1 MKQIVLLLMISLLM
15 AGKKNKYHSDN
26 LDEYVNNQN
35 NQRCIKIYKG
45 KYSYRNNP
53 DHIIDATPDH
63 LHPSSSEENISDQSY
78 SGCKYTEHNMG
89 GKHHPGC
96 TCVDCCNNS
105 SENFISSHHNK
116 ISECKKNN
124 DQNDN
129 HNINHCT
136 SLPHKSHNTDNHCTS
151 SRHKSYDLLELEK
164 QYISPHNYH
173 KSESS
178 SDHCKSKSSSDHCK
192 SESSSDHC
200 KSESSIDHCKSEFSS
215 DHCCTSKSSSNYC
228 NCSSSRNHSC
238 SISICTCKV
247 TSKHTPISSSCIM
260 TDFVDDLDDVINIS
274 SGLLEY
280 DELIF
285 ISKKGEECNYDIRNK
300 GTNYSFAYVGDNKI
314 ELMDIMTEIGNR
326 KTGILFGY
334 FKGQNV
340 YIGNKIVLFNKEQ
353 LYKIY
358 YRKYNTF
365 SNNDIKLCRIQQIL
379 QTIARLNKENDKF
392 IYITDGGDKYIV
404 NNSDKIYNTDKY
416 LGRRV
421 RLVYTIDI
429 STVNDANLVIDI
441 IYFTKL

>member
-1 MKQIVLLLMISLLM
+1 
-15 AGKKNKYHSDN
+15 
-26 LDEYVNNQN
+26 
-35 NQRCIKIYKG
+35 
-45 KYSYRNNP
+45 
-53 DHIIDATPDH
+53 
-63 LHPSSSEENISDQSY
+63 
-78 SGCKYTEHNMG
+78 
-89 GKHHPGC
+89 
-96 TCVDCCNNS
+96 
-105 SENFISSHHNK
+105 
-116 ISECKKNN
+116 
-124 DQNDN
+124 
-129 HNINHCT
+129 
-136 SLPHKSHNTDNHCTS
+136 
-151 SRHKSYDLLELEK
+151 
-164 QYISPHNYH
+164 
-173 KSESS
+173 
-178 SDHCKSKSSSDHCK
+178 
-192 SESSSDHC
+192 
-200 KSESSIDHCKSEFSS
+200 
-215 DHCCTSKSSSNYC
+215 
-228 NCSSSRNHSC
+228 
-238 SISICTCKV
+238 
-247 TSKHTPISSSCIM
+247 M

-285 ISKKGEECNYDIRNK
+285 VSKKEEECNYDIRNK

-314 ELMDIMTEIGNR
+314 ELMDIMTEIRNR